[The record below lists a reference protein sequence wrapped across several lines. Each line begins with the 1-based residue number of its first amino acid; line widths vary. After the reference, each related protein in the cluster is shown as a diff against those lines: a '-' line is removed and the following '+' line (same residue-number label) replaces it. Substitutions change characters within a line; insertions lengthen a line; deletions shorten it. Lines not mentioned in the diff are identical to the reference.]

1 MLGKT
6 IENVKGTELSAEWL
20 KQQGFFPEQ
29 TFTITIEPAP
39 DDDENMP
46 PEEMFRPEF
55 VAEMERIKREVK
67 KGKFTICRTPEEN
80 EVFFKSVWEDE

>member
-20 KQQGFFPEQ
+20 IKQGFVPEE
-29 TFTITIEPAP
+29 TFTITIEPVP
-39 DDDENMP
+39 DEDENMP

-55 VAEMERIKREVK
+55 VAEMERIDKEVK
-67 KGKFTICRTPEEN
+67 KGNVITCRSKEER
-80 EVFFKSVWEDE
+80 EAFFKSVWEDE

>member
-20 KQQGFFPEQ
+20 IRQGFIPEE

-46 PEEMFRPEF
+46 LEEMFRPEF
-55 VAEMERIKREVK
+55 VAEMERVDRDIKQ
-67 KGKFTICRTPEEN
+67 GKFTICRTPEED
-80 EVFFKSVWEDE
+80 EAFFKSVWEDE